1 MTKLLSPVQKKI
13 LDYLLWKKDKD
24 GIPPTLAEIAEHF
37 GYKNRSTVKQH
48 LEALHKKKYI
58 RKIDKINRGIE
69 ILKKDLFFKS
79 YPLHGEVAAGDPIL
93 YYNNVLNTAE
103 LPSALRIPPDSFL
116 LKVRGDSM
124 KDAYIFNGDVLI
136 VKPAQEVINGQL
148 IVGVL
153 EDSALVKKIFV
164 LKDSIELHPE
174 NPDFKPIVIKEKDTA
189 KFRLIGLVVG
199 VYRTVAPPRQVS

>member
-1 MTKLLSPVQKKI
+1 MTKPLTPVQKKI
-13 LDYLLWKKDKD
+13 LDFLLWKKEKD
-24 GIPPTLAEIAEHF
+24 GIPPTLAEIASHF

-58 RKIDKINRGIE
+58 RKVEKINRGIE
-69 ILKKDLFFKS
+69 ILKKDEFFKS

-103 LPSALRIPPDSFL
+103 LPTALKIPADSFL
-116 LKVRGDSM
+116 LRVRGDSM

-136 VKPAQEVINGQL
+136 VKPSQEALNGQL
-148 IVGVL
+148 VVGVF

-164 LKDSIELHPE
+164 SKDSIELHPE
-174 NPDFKPIVIKEKDTA
+174 NPDFNPIVIRDKDKL
-189 KFRLIGLVVG
+189 KFRLIGVVVG
-199 VYRTVAPPRQVS
+199 VYRTVVPPRQVS

>member
-69 ILKKDLFFKS
+69 ILKKTFSLR
-79 YPLHGEVAAGDPIL
+79 VIL
-93 YYNNVLNTAE
+93 CMVK
-103 LPSALRIPPDSFL
+103 LP
-116 LKVRGDSM
+116 
-124 KDAYIFNGDVLI
+124 
-136 VKPAQEVINGQL
+136 PAIR
-148 IVGVL
+148 
-153 EDSALVKKIFV
+153 F
-164 LKDSIELHPE
+164 SI
-174 NPDFKPIVIKEKDTA
+174 IT
-189 KFRLIGLVVG
+189 
-199 VYRTVAPPRQVS
+199 TC